1 MSDLFALFDAI
12 LWREPFWLLFLPF
25 PFLFGVV
32 WSQLRHRQLDA
43 YAERLLQPW
52 AFSQQTRGTGLDIRL
67 RQLAFLLAWLL
78 FFISLAGPR
87 LVLDDSVEAD
97 QPRSEIVLI
106 VDVSRSMQAADL
118 PPSRL
123 RRAQIELDEF
133 LAHAPGHRIAIVL
146 FAARAHL
153 YVPMT
158 SDYDALRFYIAS
170 LDRLRL
176 PTAGSRPQEAVAMAA
191 ELLKDAGQ
199 GAAMI
204 MLTDGSW
211 EQPIAVESPFPL
223 FILGVGTDAG
233 SAIQLGDGRWLEK
246 EGEEVISRL
255 NRDGLEAIA
264 QHSGGAYSVVEPD
277 DGEWQRLYDRGLS
290 PLLPSVAPVPE
301 PKQINWNELYHWT
314 LVPGFLLLLLALA
327 PSMNRQK
334 ADRLT
339 MFAVQVLAMALLME
353 PCVVRADLD
362 QAYTAYFEERY
373 PQALDLFRND
383 EGYEGRLGEGAVHY
397 RLEAYDEAA
406 RSFIQA
412 VNLAG
417 NDTERGK
424 ALFNLGNSY
433 FQAGDFAQAA
443 AVFEDALLFR
453 PDHDASSY
461 NLRLSR
467 SVQIAVEELLA
478 RLDESAERRHAGTA
492 SDGEVE
498 LDPEYLLR
506 SDEGIEATPGE
517 LRLPDLPQ
525 QVLAGL
531 LRKGMAR
538 ARLADETPGQR
549 VERLQRE
556 ISLTDARLR
565 MEALTEHQEKLWI
578 RLFEMEEGFPGSVD
592 EPLSLPGVDPW

>member
-1 MSDLFALFDAI
+1 ML
-12 LWREPFWLLFLPF
+12 
-25 PFLFGVV
+25 
-32 WSQLRHRQLDA
+32 
-43 YAERLLQPW
+43 
-52 AFSQQTRGTGLDIRL
+52 
-67 RQLAFLLAWLL
+67 
-78 FFISLAGPR
+78 
-87 LVLDDSVEAD
+87 
-97 QPRSEIVLI
+97 
-106 VDVSRSMQAADL
+106 AADL

-158 SDYDALRFYIAS
+158 SDYDALRFYIGS

-176 PTAGSRPQEAVAMAA
+176 PTAGSRPQEAVAMAT
-191 ELLKDAGQ
+191 ELLKDASQ
-199 GAAMI
+199 GAAVI

-211 EQPIAVESPFPL
+211 EQPEAVESTFPL

-246 EGEEVISRL
+246 EGTEVISRL
-255 NRDGLEAIA
+255 NPDRLEAIA
-264 QHSGGAYSVVEPD
+264 QRSGGAYSLVEPD
-277 DGEWQRLYDRGLS
+277 DGEWQKLYNRGLV
-290 PLLPSVAPVPE
+290 PLLPSVAQAPE
-301 PKQINWNELYHWT
+301 PGQINWNELYHWT
-314 LVPGFLLLLLALA
+314 LVPGFVLLLLALA
-327 PSMNRQK
+327 PSVNRKQ

-339 MFAVQVLAMALLME
+339 MFAVPVLAMALLMG

-362 QAYTAYFEERY
+362 QAYNAYLEERY
-373 PQALDLFRND
+373 HEALDLFKND

-412 VNLAG
+412 VNLAE

-433 FQAGDFAQAA
+433 FQAGDFAQAV

-453 PDHDASSY
+453 PDHDASRY
-461 NLRLSR
+461 NLQLSR
-467 SVQIAVEELLA
+467 SVQIAVEELLV
-478 RLDESAERRHAGTA
+478 RLDESAERRYTGV
-492 SDGEVE
+492 SGEGEVE
-498 LDPEYLLR
+498 LDPESLLR
-506 SDEGIEATPGE
+506 SDEGVEATPGE
-517 LRLPDLPQ
+517 TQLPDLPD

-549 VERLQRE
+549 RERLQRE

-565 MEALTEHQEKLWI
+565 MEALREHQEKLWI
-578 RLFEMEEGFPGSVD
+578 RLFEMEEGFPGAID
-592 EPLSLPGVDPW
+592 EPLPLPGVDPW